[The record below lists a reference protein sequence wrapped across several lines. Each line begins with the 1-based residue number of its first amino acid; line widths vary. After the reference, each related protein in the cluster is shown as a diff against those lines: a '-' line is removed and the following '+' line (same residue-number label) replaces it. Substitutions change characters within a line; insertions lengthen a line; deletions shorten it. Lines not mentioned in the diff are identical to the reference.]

1 MRLIAFMIGLMVITA
16 GTAHAAAAW
25 YQFIDEEAGF
35 LVNMPAE
42 PTISTGEYQTAIL
55 GTVPTKIYTA
65 EDRGITFTVTLV
77 DVSDRLI
84 DSASIL
90 QELIY
95 IRTRDLNIVSDSLS
109 RADPGPRAAYG
120 RRIVEDRPDGSRVTA
135 AFYLTKGKLF
145 LFEATI
151 PPGGDKGSPFSGRF
165 VDSVAFNLDRD
176 WSVVPGGQAAQ

>member
-1 MRLIAFMIGLMVITA
+1 MRLSAFVIGLVLMA
-16 GTAHAAAAW
+16 SCAAQAASAW
-25 YQFIDEEAGF
+25 YQLVDEEAGF

-42 PTISTGEYQTAIL
+42 PVISTGEYHTGIL
-55 GTVPTKIYTA
+55 GTVPAKVYTS
-65 EDRGITFTVTLV
+65 EERGIIFTVTMV
-77 DVSDRLI
+77 DVSDRLME
-84 DSASIL
+84 SASIL

-109 RADPGPRAAYG
+109 RADPGPLAVYG
-120 RRIVEDRPDGSRVTA
+120 RRIVEDTPDGGRVTA

-176 WSVVPGGQAAQ
+176 WSVVPGGQPAQ

>member
-1 MRLIAFMIGLMVITA
+1 MRIVALILGLILASTA
-16 GTAHAAAAW
+16 PAAAAAAW
-25 YQFIDEEAGF
+25 FQFFNEEDGF
-35 LVNMPAE
+35 LVNMPGE
-42 PTISTGEYQTAIL
+42 PTVSTGEYRTAIL
-55 GTVPTKIYTA
+55 GRVPTKVYSV
-65 EDRGITFTVTLV
+65 EDRGTTYSVTVV

-90 QELIY
+90 QEVIY

-109 RADPGPRAAYG
+109 RADPGPRAVYG
-120 RRIVEDRPDGSRVTA
+120 RRVVEDRPDGSRVTA

-145 LFEATI
+145 LFEVTI

-176 WSVVPGGQAAQ
+176 WSVVPGGAPAQ